1 MSELSVVPPL
11 SPPTASETGPGRL
24 GVPAPLTSLVG
35 WEREV
40 AAVADV
46 LRRRDVRLLT
56 LTGPGGVGKTRLAL
70 AAAASEDA
78 FADGVA
84 FVDLAPVADPALV
97 ASAVARA
104 VGAREAADE
113 PLLASVQAFLRGQE
127 VLLVL
132 DNFEHLL
139 DAAVVPSALIAA
151 CPDLTVLVTS
161 RARLHLTGEHAYPVA
176 PLALP
181 DPAAPA
187 AATGDAAAVRLFAI
201 RARAAQPG
209 FVLTDANAAAVAE
222 ICRRLD
228 GLPLAIEL
236 AAAQAGA
243 FPPPMLLDRL
253 AGRLPVPLAGP
264 RDAPARQ
271 RTLRDAIAW
280 SHDLLSAA
288 DRVLLRRLAVFAGG
302 ATLEAVEH
310 VGGNPARAAAADADP
325 AGGPGGDGALGAVD
339 VVVGVASLVDQH
351 LLRVVET
358 AGDRPRYVLL
368 ETIRAFAHDDL
379 VASGEEPV
387 VRQRHA
393 TYFGALV
400 ERAEPEFWLE
410 PPSPWLDRLEA
421 DLDNLRAVLA
431 WSLHENPEA
440 ALRLAGGLWQFW
452 ERRDLRVEART
463 WLERALARGGT
474 SGRPTAARA
483 RALTAAGAIAVF
495 QDDHAAATAWLEDAV
510 GTWRALGE
518 RVELARALR
527 PLGVTVQRQGAPER
541 AQALW
546 EEALTLS
553 RPREDARIIADV
565 FNLMG
570 MAAID
575 LGQFERAE
583 ALFGRALTALRGTGD
598 RDFEAR
604 QLMNMGVAAGLAG
617 DWPRA
622 AAMCEEALA
631 VCRAVGITLSTGYA
645 LLNLGDCLLRLGD
658 PARALPLL
666 QESLALTL
674 EIDNREGIFFALEG
688 LAPAALA
695 LGQPRQ
701 AARFLGAAD
710 GLREAHGAPPTAVDL
725 ADRAGRLLG
734 PLTAVLGEAALAATM
749 AAGRQAPW
757 EVVAGDAL
765 ALAPAGTTHQTPPA
779 ALLTDLLTPREREVL
794 RLVAAGLSDKGIADA
809 LFVERPTASK
819 HVASVLTKL
828 GVANRAAA
836 AALAARGGLVW
847 GTDGG

>member
-1 MSELSVVPPL
+1 L
-11 SPPTASETGPGRL
+11 
-24 GVPAPLTSLVG
+24 PAPLTSLVG
-35 WEREV
+35 REREV
-40 AAVADV
+40 AAVADL

-56 LTGPGGVGKTRLAL
+56 LTGPGGGGKTRLAL
-70 AAAASEDA
+70 AAAAASEDA

-127 VLLVL
+127 ALLVL

-139 DAAVVPSALIAA
+139 GAAVVPSALIAA
-151 CPDLTVLVTS
+151 YPDLTVLVTS
-161 RARLHLTGEHAYPVA
+161 RARLHLTGQHAYPVA

-187 AATGDAAAVRLFAI
+187 VTIGDAASVRLFAI

-209 FVLTDANAAAVAE
+209 FALTDANAAVVAE
-222 ICRRLD
+222 VCRRLD

-253 AGRLPVPLAGP
+253 AGRLAGRLPVPLAGP
-264 RDAPARQ
+264 RDAPVRQ

-310 VGGNPARAAAADADP
+310 VGGNPARAAAAAADP

-368 ETIRAFAHDDL
+368 ETIRAFAHDEL

-410 PPSPWLDRLEA
+410 PPSPWLDRIEA
-421 DLDNLRAVLA
+421 DLDNLRAALA

-463 WLERALARGGT
+463 WLERALARAATDGI
-474 SGRPTAARA
+474 PAPARA

-495 QDDHAAATAWLEDAV
+495 QDDHAAAKAWLEDAV
-510 GTWRALGE
+510 GAWRALGE

-527 PLGVTVQRQGAPER
+527 HLGVTVQRQGAPER

-546 EEALTLS
+546 EESLTLS
-553 RPREDARIIADV
+553 RPREDARSIADV
-565 FNLMG
+565 LNLLG

-622 AAMCEEALA
+622 AAMCGEALA
-631 VCRAVGITLSTGYA
+631 VCRAIGIKLSTGYA
-645 LLNLGDCLLRLGD
+645 LLNLGDCVLRLGD
-658 PARALPLL
+658 PTRALSLL

-695 LGQPRQ
+695 LGHPR

-725 ADRAGRLLG
+725 ADRAERLLG

-749 AAGRQAPW
+749 AAGRLAPW
-757 EVVAGDAL
+757 QVVAGDAL
-765 ALAPAGTTHQTPPA
+765 TLAPAGTTHQTPPA

-828 GVANRAAA
+828 GIAV
-836 AALAARGGLVW
+836 AARAGL
-847 GTDGG
+847 D